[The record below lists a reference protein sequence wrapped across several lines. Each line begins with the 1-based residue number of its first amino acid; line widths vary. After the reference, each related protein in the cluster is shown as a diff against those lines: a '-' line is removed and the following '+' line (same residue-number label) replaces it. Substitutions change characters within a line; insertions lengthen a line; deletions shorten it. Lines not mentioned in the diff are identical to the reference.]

1 MVSVLPSASSALAR
15 SEGSGQIVG
24 SPLQATAMPQKRLPL
39 AMVVT
44 ALLLLLVPTVR
55 LMGAEPMILSPE
67 LKRLSL
73 GGHMDILED
82 QARQWTIRDIVAE
95 QVAAQ
100 FTPSHG
106 EAPGFGF
113 TSSAY
118 WVRFVVVN
126 PWDREIQWCLE
137 VAYPPMDSIV
147 LYIPTQANQFQIKR
161 GGDHLPF
168 HARDVDYRDFIF
180 LLQTPP
186 KSQQIYYMRFENA
199 GAINL
204 PLTILSLSALAEKIN
219 HEQLLLG
226 IYHGA
231 ILVMLVYNFFIFISI
246 RDLSYLYYVLF
257 NCGWVFAMLTL
268 NGLAFQYLWP
278 RAVWWTNHSLLFFF
292 CFSFMW
298 GVQFSRSFLDTAHQT
313 PVFDI
318 LLRALIALAVL
329 GMACALLTSYYI
341 SVRLTNII
349 GMTCALVWI
358 NGILCLRRGVRAAR
372 YYVIAW
378 SALILGITILSL
390 KNFGILPHNAFTVWA
405 PQIGSATEITLLSL
419 GLADRIRTLRREKER
434 AEKAL
439 IDTQLT
445 IQDALLKEVHHRV
458 KNNLQVIASLLNLQ
472 SRQVRD
478 AQTVEMFKES
488 QNRVQSMALI
498 HERLY
503 QSNDATR
510 VDFESY
516 LRTLMAYLFASYG
529 SSNTAIALTL
539 NVDHITFGIDTA
551 IPCGLI
557 VHELVAN
564 ALKHAFPGSK
574 PGEIHLDLRAGDTGR
589 YTLRVHDNGDGFP
602 ENVDFRRVE
611 SLGLKL
617 VNILTQQLDGVI
629 ELQRNGGTTFTIT
642 FTELQYQKRV

>member
-1 MVSVLPSASSALAR
+1 MSVSLRVSPASAR
-15 SEGSGQIVG
+15 SQVSGQIVP
-24 SPLQATAMPQKRLPL
+24 SPRQPTAMPQKRLPL
-39 AMVVT
+39 AMIVT
-44 ALLLLLVPTVR
+44 ALLLLLGPTVR
-55 LMGAEPMILSPE
+55 LMAAEPMILPPE
-67 LKRLSL
+67 LKRQSL

-95 QVAAQ
+95 PVAVR
-100 FTPSHG
+100 FTPSHE

-126 PWDREIQWCLE
+126 PWDWDIQWCLE

-147 LYIPTQANQFQIKR
+147 LYMPTQADQFQIKR
-161 GGDHLPF
+161 SGDHLPF
-168 HARDVDYRDFIF
+168 HARDVDYKDFIF

-186 KSQQIYYMRFENA
+186 KSQQIYYIRFENA
-199 GAINL
+199 GSMNL
-204 PLTILSLSALAEKIN
+204 PLTVLSPVALAEKIN
-219 HEQLLLG
+219 REQILLG

-246 RDLSYLYYVLF
+246 RDPSYLYYVLF
-257 NCGWVFAMLTL
+257 NCGWVLAMLTL

-278 RAVWWTNHSLLFFF
+278 RAVWWTNNSLLFFF

-298 GVQFSRSFLDTAHQT
+298 GVQFSRSFLETARHT
-313 PVFDI
+313 PVFDVV
-318 LLRALIALAVL
+318 LRALLALGVL
-329 GMACALLTSYYI
+329 GMACALLTTYYI

-349 GMTCALVWI
+349 GMTCLLVWI
-358 NGILCLRRGVRAAR
+358 NGFLSLRRGVRAAR
-372 YYVIAW
+372 YYVMAW

-390 KNFGILPHNAFTVWA
+390 KNLGILPYNAFTVWA
-405 PQIGSATEITLLSL
+405 PQLGSATEITLLSL
-419 GLADRIRTLRREKER
+419 GLADRIRTLRQEKER

-445 IQDALLKEVHHRV
+445 MQDVLLKEVHHRV

-498 HERLY
+498 HEQLY
-503 QSNDATR
+503 RSHDAAHL
-510 VDFESY
+510 DFESY
-516 LRTLMAYLFASYG
+516 LRALMAYLLASYRT
-529 SSNTAIALTL
+529 SNTAIALKL
-539 NVDHITFGIDTA
+539 NVDPITFGVDTA

-564 ALKHAFPGSK
+564 ALKHAFPGRN
-574 PGEIHLDLRAGDTGR
+574 PGEIHLDLRAGDYGR
-589 YTLRVHDNGDGFP
+589 YTLRVRDNGVGFP
-602 ENVDFRRVE
+602 EEVDFRHVE
-611 SLGLKL
+611 SLGLRL
-617 VNILTQQLDGVI
+617 VNMLTQQLGGVI
-629 ELQRNGGTTFTIT
+629 ELQRGGGTTFTIT

>member
-1 MVSVLPSASSALAR
+1 MVSVLPNVSSTSAR
-15 SEGSGQIVG
+15 SEVSGQIVR
-24 SPLQATAMPQKRLPL
+24 SPLQATATPQKRLPL
-39 AMVVT
+39 AMVIT
-44 ALLLLLVPTVR
+44 ALLLLIPTLR
-55 LMGAEPMILSPE
+55 LMAAEPMILPQE

-73 GGHMDILED
+73 GEHMDILED
-82 QARQWTIRDIVAE
+82 QARQWTIHDIVTE
-95 QVAAQ
+95 PVAAR

-106 EAPGFGF
+106 ESPGFGF

-118 WVRFVVVN
+118 WVRFAVVN

-147 LYIPTQANQFQIKR
+147 LYIPTPADQFQIKS
-161 GGDHLPF
+161 GGDRLPF
-168 HARDVDYRDFIF
+168 HARDVDYKDFIF

-186 KSQQIYYMRFENA
+186 KSQQIYYVRFENA
-199 GAINL
+199 GAMNL
-204 PLTILSLSALAEKIN
+204 PLTILSLAALAEKID
-219 HEQLLLG
+219 HEQILLG

-231 ILVMLVYNFFIFISI
+231 ILVMLVYNLFIFISI

-257 NCGWVFAMLTL
+257 NCGWVLAMLTL

-278 RAVWWTNHSLLFFF
+278 RAVWWTNNSLLFFF

-298 GVQFSRSFLDTAHQT
+298 GVQFSRSFLETAHHT
-313 PVFDI
+313 PMFDVV
-318 LLRALIALAVL
+318 LRALIVLAVL
-329 GMACALLTSYYI
+329 GMVCALLTSYYI
-341 SVRLTNII
+341 SVRLTDFI
-349 GMTCALVWI
+349 GMTSVLVWI
-358 NGILCLRRGVRAAR
+358 NGFLCLRRGVRSAR
-372 YYVIAW
+372 YYVMAW

-390 KNFGILPHNAFTVWA
+390 KNLGILPHNAFTVWA
-405 PQIGSATEITLLSL
+405 PQLGSATEITLLSL
-419 GLADRIRTLRREKER
+419 GLADRIRTLRQEKER

-439 IDTQLT
+439 MDTQFT
-445 IQDALLKEVHHRV
+445 MQDALLKEVHHRV

-498 HERLY
+498 HEQLY
-503 QSNDATR
+503 HSNDAAR
-510 VDFESY
+510 LDFESY
-516 LRTLMAYLFASYG
+516 LRTLMAYLLASY
-529 SSNTAIALTL
+529 STSNTAIALKL
-539 NVDHITFGIDTA
+539 NVDHISFGVDTA

-564 ALKHAFPGSK
+564 ALKHAFPGRK
-574 PGEIHLDLRAGDTGR
+574 PGEIRLDLRASDNGR
-589 YTLRVHDNGDGFP
+589 YTLRVRDNGVGFP
-602 ENVDFRRVE
+602 EDVDFRRVE
-611 SLGLKL
+611 SLGLRL
-617 VNILTQQLDGVI
+617 VNMLTQQLDGVI

>member
-1 MVSVLPSASSALAR
+1 
-15 SEGSGQIVG
+15 
-24 SPLQATAMPQKRLPL
+24 MPQKRQPL

-44 ALLLLLVPTVR
+44 ALLLLLIPTVR
-55 LMGAEPMILSPE
+55 LMGAEPMMLSPE
-67 LKRLSL
+67 LKGLSL

-82 QARQWTIRDIVAE
+82 QARQWTIRHIVTD

-100 FTPSHG
+100 FMPSHG
-106 EAPGFGF
+106 AAQGFGF

-137 VAYPPMDSIV
+137 VAYPPMDSIE
-147 LYIPTQANQFQIKR
+147 LYIPMQADQFQIKR

-168 HARDVDYRDFIF
+168 RARDVDYKDFIF

-186 KSQQIYYMRFENA
+186 KSQQLYYMRFENA

-204 PLTILSLSALAEKIN
+204 PLTILSPSALAEKIN
-219 HEQLLLG
+219 HEQILLG

-246 RDLSYLYYVLF
+246 RDPSYLYYVLF

-278 RAVWWTNHSLLFFF
+278 RAVWWTNNSLLFFF

-298 GVQFSRSFLDTAHQT
+298 GVQFSRSFLETAHHT
-313 PVFDI
+313 PLFDV

-341 SVRLTNII
+341 SVRLTNVI
-349 GMTCALVWI
+349 GMTCMLVWI
-358 NGILCLRRGVRAAR
+358 DGVVCLRRGVRAAR

-378 SALILGITILSL
+378 SALILGITVLSL
-390 KNFGILPHNAFTVWA
+390 KNLGILPHNALTVWA
-405 PQIGSATEITLLSL
+405 PQLGSATEITLLSL

-445 IQDALLKEVHHRV
+445 MQDALLKEVHHRV

-472 SRQVRD
+472 SRQIRD
-478 AQTVEMFKES
+478 TQTIEMFKES

-503 QSNDATR
+503 HSNDATR
-510 VDFESY
+510 IDFESY
-516 LRTLMAYLFASYG
+516 LRTLVAHLFASYG
-529 SSNTAIALTL
+529 SSNTSIALKLT
-539 NVDHITFGIDTA
+539 VDHITFGVDTA
-551 IPCGLI
+551 IPCALI

-564 ALKHAFPGSK
+564 ALKHAFPGRK
-574 PGEIHLDLRAGDTGR
+574 AGEIHLDLRAGDNGR

-617 VNILTQQLDGVI
+617 VNILTQQLEGVI
-629 ELQRNGGTTFTIT
+629 ELHRNGGTTFTLT
-642 FTELQYQKRV
+642 FTELQYQQRV